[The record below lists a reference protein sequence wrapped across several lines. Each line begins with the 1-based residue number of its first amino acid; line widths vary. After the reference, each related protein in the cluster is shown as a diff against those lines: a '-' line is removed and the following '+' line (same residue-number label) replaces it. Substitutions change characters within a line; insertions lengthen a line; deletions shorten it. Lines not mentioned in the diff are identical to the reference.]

1 MVTSTAPTASNP
13 SGASAVAAVGRMVA
27 RARVRVE
34 RVGGADRVVE
44 CRGEPPLLP
53 RRTADG
59 VYFVASAAGP
69 LAGDQLTTELSVG
82 AGAHLFVG
90 SVGATYARPGI
101 AGCESVARVEVDVG
115 AGGRL
120 TWAPEPVVAVA
131 GCRHRSE
138 AVIALGPGA
147 ELFWVDVVVLG
158 RHDEVGGDV
167 WARRSVDLVGSPL
180 NRQDVAMTVAGRAGP
195 DPVVLGGARVVA
207 SFLAVHPEWAGDA
220 GSRADWRVTTGPV
233 RAGVL
238 PLAGPAAEVVALAA
252 DVHGVH
258 VAFGALA
265 GALAASHPATSA
277 ALAAYATSGRR

>member
-1 MVTSTAPTASNP
+1 
-13 SGASAVAAVGRMVA
+13 MVA

-34 RVGGADRVVE
+34 RVGVADRVVE

-180 NRQDVAMTVAGRAGP
+180 NRQDVAMTVARRAGP

-265 GALAASHPATSA
+265 GALTASHPATSA